1 MSRNISFHKRQ
12 SSDFD
17 LMHKQL
23 QQYSIRRIAHHNRSL
38 SFQNESLKEQIRT
51 LEIRIDLE
59 RNRQRSIDLAQ
70 TPCLE
75 DELKSL
81 HNLFIN
87 SEIAFKN
94 IEEKV
99 IETKKQNQ
107 DLKMLINKMNN
118 RSNLGLEGEESSL
131 MDSSLFI
138 SERVTLGR
146 SELSN
151 TTTELIHFLSKEDHP
166 DKDHQKSPR
175 GVAMV
180 WSHLMGLKV

>member
-1 MSRNISFHKRQ
+1 MSFHKRQ
-12 SSDFD
+12 SSDFE
-17 LMHKQL
+17 LIHKQL
-23 QQYSIRRIAHHNRSL
+23 QQYSINRIAHHNRSL
-38 SFQNESLKEQIRT
+38 SFQNESLKQQIKT

-59 RNRQRSIDLAQ
+59 RSRQRSLDLAQ
-70 TPCLE
+70 TPYLE
-75 DELKSL
+75 DELKNL
-81 HNLFIN
+81 QNLFIN

-138 SERVTLGR
+138 SDRVIFGR
-146 SELSN
+146 SEHSN
-151 TTTELIHFLSKEDHP
+151 TTTELIRFLSKKNDP
-166 DKDHQKSPR
+166 DKNHPKSPR
-175 GVAMV
+175 GCLLYTSDAADE
-180 WSHLMGLKV
+180 